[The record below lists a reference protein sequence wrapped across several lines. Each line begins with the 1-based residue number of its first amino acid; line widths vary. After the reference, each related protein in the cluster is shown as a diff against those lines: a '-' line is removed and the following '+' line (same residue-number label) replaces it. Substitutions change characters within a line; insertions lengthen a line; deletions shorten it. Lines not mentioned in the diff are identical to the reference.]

1 MECATK
7 RKQLSKKER
16 KYIDLAKRISYQ
28 SDYSHRHGA
37 VLVKGASIINVS
49 CNKNKFSSFALRFT
63 KKQKHF
69 ATVHA
74 ELGSILNVERRH
86 TEGSVVYVVRVNNL
100 DEYRMSKP
108 CDMCEEAM
116 RWVGVKKV
124 IYSTSE
130 EEVFEEM
137 KL

>member
-1 MECATK
+1 MINEPTT
-7 RKQLSKKER
+7 RQLSKKEK

-28 SDYSHRHGA
+28 SDFAHRHGA
-37 VLVKGASIINVS
+37 VLTKGANIVNVS
-49 CNKNKFSSFALRFT
+49 CNKNKFSSFAKRFR
-63 KKQKHF
+63 KNDKNF

-74 ELGSILNVERRH
+74 ELGSILNVERDN
-86 TEGSVVYVVRVNNL
+86 TEGATVYVVRINNQGEFRL
-100 DEYRMSKP
+100 SKP

-124 IYSTSE
+124 IYSTSNGT
-130 EEVFEEM
+130 FKEM